1 MTSQLPLPG
10 VRAEVPP
17 EPVVDQLTAVYLG
30 REHSAAARVRRLFD
44 RQWAGLGVHEQR
56 RLVALR
62 DEVLREVA
70 AADRDADVAHGLG
83 TEEGVPHGGDLG
95 WASGR

>member
-1 MTSQLPLPG
+1 MVSS
-10 VRAEVPP
+10 APP
-17 EPVVDQLTAVYLG
+17 EPVVDQVTAAYLG
-30 REHSAAARVRRLFD
+30 REHSATATVRELFD
-44 RQWAGLGVHEQR
+44 GAWEAAGSVHEQR

-83 TEEGVPHGGDLG
+83 IEDDGVPHGGDLG